1 MGALINGNKD
11 EMMTLDN
18 TLVTKARERRGR
30 KTTQVVGLNG
40 CEDAVRDTGKVRGWA
55 RVDRTASLWASR

>member
-1 MGALINGNKD
+1 MGALTNGNKD

-30 KTTQVVGLNG
+30 KTTQVVGLSGRAGVVCN
-40 CEDAVRDTGKVRGWA
+40 TGKVREVG
-55 RVDRTASLWASR
+55 